1 MSATRLLERWSDE
14 TKVEMFAHK
23 ARCHVKHRISAQTA
37 HTNCQVRRWMGD
49 DLAGFSATVPGH
61 LETHSELVCIP
72 KYLVSNVTLLKVT
85 RSCLTKVLF

>member
-1 MSATRLLERWSDE
+1 M
-14 TKVEMFAHK
+14 EMFAHK

-61 LETHSELVCIP
+61 LETHSELVCI
-72 KYLVSNVTLLKVT
+72 VSGVKCDFTKSYKILSDKGFILKAVHKLKKA
-85 RSCLTKVLF
+85 RLNEL